1 MFDTPFWAGL
11 WNPIYTLFFLLLII
25 VYSLKTSG
33 KDANRVLHGH
43 NTSIVGL
50 TLLCVFTA
58 VYIGLRPIVW
68 GAFADSYGYYHSFE
82 YLKGMPLS
90 MELAYEM
97 AKDGLFA
104 YLEILCT
111 RFTTAKGWFII
122 IALCYYVSVLWAAR
136 RLFANNAYAAMLTFF
151 VAFSTFSYATNGIR
165 NGMACSLL
173 LLAIS
178 FVVVPG
184 KINLIKATII
194 GFIATQFHAS
204 ATLPALCVL
213 ATVFLPKL
221 RNIRFAVYVWLGA
234 FVAYF
239 VVGNTVSS
247 FFQNLGFDDR
257 LGDYIADSERYATT
271 AKSGFRIDF
280 LIYSAMPIWMAWYSA
295 VKHKTT
301 DRTYNILASTYI
313 YANAVW
319 ILLMNAAFSNRFAY
333 LSWFMFPFVLI
344 YPALKFDLWGTRQ
357 GSKTS
362 TIIMLNCLFTVFME
376 FIYYGLLR

>member
-11 WNPIYTLFFLLLII
+11 WNPIYTLFFLLLTIF
-25 VYSLKTSG
+25 YSLKTSG

-50 TLLCVFTA
+50 TLLCIFTS
-58 VYIGLRPIVW
+58 VYIGCRPIVW

-82 YLKGMPLS
+82 YLVGKSLS
-90 MELAYEM
+90 IELAYEI

-151 VAFSTFSYATNGIR
+151 VSFSTFSYATNGIR
-165 NGMACSLL
+165 NGMACSLM
-173 LLAIS
+173 LLAFSYI
-178 FVVVPG
+178 VVPG
-184 KINLIKATII
+184 ITNQIKALFI
-194 GFIATQFHAS
+194 GFLATQFHAS
-204 ATLPALCVL
+204 TTLPALCCLGV
-213 ATVFLPKL
+213 VFLPKV
-221 RNIRFAVYVWLGA
+221 RNIRLAVFVWLGA
-234 FVAYF
+234 IVAYF

-280 LIYSAMPIWMAWYSA
+280 LIYSAMPVWMAWYSA
-295 VKHKTT
+295 VKRKASN
-301 DRTYNILASTYI
+301 RTYNILACTYI

-333 LSWFMFPFVLI
+333 LSWFMYSFVLV
-344 YPALKFDLWGTRQ
+344 YPALKFNLCGVNQ

-362 TIIMLNCLFTVFME
+362 TIIMLNCLFTVFMD

>member
-25 VYSLKTSG
+25 FYSLKTSG
-33 KDANRVLHGH
+33 KDANRVLRGH

-50 TLLCVFTA
+50 TLLCVFTS
-58 VYIGLRPIVW
+58 VYIGCRPIVW
-68 GAFADSYGYYHSFE
+68 GGFADSYGYYHSFE
-82 YLKGMPLS
+82 YLVGKPLS
-90 MELAYEM
+90 LELAYEM
-97 AKDGLFA
+97 AKDGLF
-104 YLEILCT
+104 YYIEVLCT
-111 RFTTAKGWFII
+111 RFTTATGWFII
-122 IALCYYVSVLWAAR
+122 MALCYYMSTLWAAR
-136 RLFANNAYAAMLTFF
+136 RLFANNSYAAMLTFF

-165 NGMACSLL
+165 NGIACSFL
-173 LLAIS
+173 LLAFSYI
-178 FVVVPG
+178 VIPG
-184 KINLIKATII
+184 KTNLIKALVI

-204 ATLPALCVL
+204 VTLPALCCL
-213 ATVFLPKL
+213 TTVFIPKI
-221 RNIRFAVYVWLGA
+221 RNIHLAVYVWLGA
-234 FVAYF
+234 IVVYF

-280 LIYSAMPIWMAWYSA
+280 LIYSAMPVCMAWYSA

-301 DRTYNILASTYI
+301 DRTYNILACTYI

-344 YPALKFDLWGTRQ
+344 YPALKFNIWSKNQ

-362 TIIMLNCLFTVFME
+362 TIIMLNCLFTVFMD

>member
-1 MFDTPFWAGL
+1 MFDTPFWGAL
-11 WNPIYTLFFLLLII
+11 WTPIYTLFFLLLTIF
-25 VYSLKTSG
+25 YSLKTSG
-33 KDANRVLHGH
+33 KDANRVLRGH

-50 TLLCVFTA
+50 TLLCVFTS
-58 VYIGLRPIVW
+58 VYIGCRPIVW

-82 YLKGMPLS
+82 YLVGKPLS
-90 MELAYEM
+90 LELAYEM
-97 AKDGLFA
+97 AKDGLF
-104 YLEILCT
+104 YYIEVLCT
-111 RFTTAKGWFII
+111 RFTTATGWFII
-122 IALCYYVSVLWAAR
+122 MALCYYMSTLWAAR
-136 RLFANNAYAAMLTFF
+136 RLFANNSYAAMLTFF

-165 NGMACSLL
+165 NGIACSFL
-173 LLAIS
+173 LLAFSYI
-178 FVVVPG
+178 VIPG
-184 KINLIKATII
+184 KTNLIKALVI

-204 ATLPALCVL
+204 VTLPALCCL
-213 ATVFLPKL
+213 TTVFIPKI
-221 RNIRFAVYVWLGA
+221 RNIHLAVYVWLGA
-234 FVAYF
+234 IVVYF

-280 LIYSAMPIWMAWYSA
+280 LIYSAMPVCMAWYSA

-301 DRTYNILASTYI
+301 DRTYNILACTYI

-344 YPALKFDLWGTRQ
+344 YPALKFNIWSKNQ

-362 TIIMLNCLFTVFME
+362 TIIMLNCLFTVFMD

>member
-25 VYSLKTSG
+25 FYSLKTSG
-33 KDANRVLHGH
+33 KDADRVLHGH

-50 TLLCVFTA
+50 TLLCVLTSM
-58 VYIGLRPIVW
+58 YIGCRPIVR
-68 GAFADSYGYYHSFE
+68 GAFADSWGYYHSFE
-82 YLKGMPLS
+82 YFVGKPLS
-90 MELAYEM
+90 LELAYEM
-97 AKDGLFA
+97 AKDGLF
-104 YLEILCT
+104 YYIEVLCT
-111 RFTTAKGWFII
+111 RFTTATGWFII
-122 IALCYYVSVLWAAR
+122 MALCYYMSTLWAAR
-136 RLFANNAYAAMLTFF
+136 RLFANNSYAAMLTFF

-165 NGMACSLL
+165 NGIACSFL
-173 LLAIS
+173 LLAFSYI
-178 FVVVPG
+178 VIPG
-184 KINLIKATII
+184 KTNLLKAIVI

-204 ATLPALCVL
+204 VTLPALCCL
-213 ATVFLPKL
+213 TIVFIPKI
-221 RNIRFAVYVWLGA
+221 RNIHLAVYVWLGA
-234 FVAYF
+234 IVAYF

-280 LIYSAMPIWMAWYSA
+280 LIYSAMPVCMAWYSA

-301 DRTYNILASTYI
+301 DRTYNILACTYI

-344 YPALKFDLWGTRQ
+344 YPALKFNLWSKNQ
-357 GSKTS
+357 GSIAS
-362 TIIMLNCLFTVFME
+362 TLVMLNCLFTVFME